1 MLCPSWV
8 PVNAVKINPI
18 SSSSGF
24 FFNMPH
30 TYVVGTSV
38 SKVISEDPLT
48 QACSGGD
55 SNINIPTNGMKGMK
69 SY

>member
-1 MLCPSWV
+1 MK
-8 PVNAVKINPI
+8 AVKINPM
-18 SSSSGF
+18 SSSSVG

-30 TYVVGTSV
+30 IYAVGDI
-38 SKVISEDPLT
+38 ISEDPLT

-55 SNINIPTNGMKGMK
+55 SNINIPLNGMKGLK

>member
-1 MLCPSWV
+1 M
-8 PVNAVKINPI
+8 PVKAVKINPM
-18 SSSSGF
+18 SSSSGG

-30 TYVVGTSV
+30 TYAVGTSV
-38 SKVISEDPLT
+38 SKVIAEDPLT

-55 SNINIPTNGMKGMK
+55 SNINIPLRGMKGLK